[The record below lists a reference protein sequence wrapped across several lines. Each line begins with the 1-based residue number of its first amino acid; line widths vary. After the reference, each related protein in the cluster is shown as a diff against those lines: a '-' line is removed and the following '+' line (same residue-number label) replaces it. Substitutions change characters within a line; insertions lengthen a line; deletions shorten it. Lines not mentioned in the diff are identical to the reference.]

1 MIDIHCHI
9 LPEMD
14 DGPERLET
22 SLAMA
27 TIAAEDGIRTVIAT
41 PHADCNRVTHD
52 SVLEGVYT
60 LNRAL
65 QQRGV
70 TLNILP
76 GYEIPFHLIAEL
88 ASTHTLAQSNY
99 VLIEFPHMYVP
110 GDALATVLQLIVR
123 GSIPVIAHPERN
135 REVLHNPDLMDS
147 LVEAGA
153 QLQLTASSIT
163 GDLGPDIQSIA
174 HYLLKRNLVHFIAT
188 DSHSPSFRAP
198 VLQKAYSI
206 AVRLLGR
213 SKADLL
219 TTGNPEK
226 IMAARNRPDLP

>member
-1 MIDIHCHI
+1 VIDIHCHI
-9 LPEMD
+9 LPAMD

-27 TIAAEDGIRTVIAT
+27 AIAAEDGIRTVIAT
-41 PHADCNRVTHD
+41 PHADGIRVTPD
-52 SVLEGVYT
+52 KVRERVYT
-60 LNRAL
+60 LNSAL
-65 QQRGV
+65 HQHGV

-76 GYEIPFHLIAEL
+76 GYEIPFHLISEL
-88 ASTHTLAQSNY
+88 APTHTLAQSNY

-110 GDALATVLQLIVR
+110 GDALVTVVQLITL
-123 GSIPVIAHPERN
+123 GFIPIIAHPERN

-153 QLQLTASSIT
+153 HLQLTASSIT
-163 GDLGPDIQSIA
+163 GDLGPDVQSSA
-174 HYLLKRNLVHFIAT
+174 HYLLRKNLVHFIAT

-198 VLQKAYSI
+198 VLQKAHST

-219 TTGNPEK
+219 TTGNPQK
-226 IMAARNRPDLP
+226 ILAARNRPVLS